1 MYTDL
6 SGEAHPEEADLIG
19 RARRGEEAAW
29 ERLVLEYQQP
39 IFRLAYLMLGDA
51 AEAEDVAQEAFIRAF
66 RALDRFDANRP
77 LRPWLL
83 QIAANLARNRRRSAG
98 RYVQALAR
106 MVRGEPEPVRRI
118 EERSEQQWEA
128 QMLWQA
134 VRRLSTAD
142 QEIIYLRYFLELSE
156 AEAAE
161 TLEVA
166 VGTVKSRMHR
176 AMGRLREIIS
186 KEFPALRAERE
197 E

>member
-1 MYTDL
+1 MYADL
-6 SGEAHPEEADLIG
+6 SGEAHASEADLIV

-29 ERLVLEYQQP
+29 EALVLEYQQP
-39 IFRLAYLMLGDA
+39 IFRLAYLMLGDS
-51 AEAEDVAQEAFIRAF
+51 AEAEDVTQEAFIRAF
-66 RALDRFDANRP
+66 RALDRFDASRP

-98 RYVQALAR
+98 RFVQALAR
-106 MVRGEPEPVRRI
+106 KVRGEPEPVHRI

-128 QMLWQA
+128 QTLWQA

-161 TLEVA
+161 TLDVA

-176 AMGRLREIIS
+176 AMGRLREIIR
-186 KEFPALRAERE
+186 KEFPALQAERE